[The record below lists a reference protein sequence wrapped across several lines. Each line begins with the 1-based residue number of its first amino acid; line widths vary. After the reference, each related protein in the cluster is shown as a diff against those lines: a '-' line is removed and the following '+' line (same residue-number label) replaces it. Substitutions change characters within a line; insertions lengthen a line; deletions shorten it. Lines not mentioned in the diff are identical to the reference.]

1 MSLVNL
7 YAVYKAHKTCPIKV
21 TVYEAYYIKPN
32 IIIANKNEVVVK
44 ILELIK
50 KKQFSE
56 KCCVQSLW
64 GKQNIKHETVIFSQI
79 IST

>member
-1 MSLVNL
+1 MSTYSN
-7 YAVYKAHKTCPIKV
+7 

-56 KCCVQSLW
+56 KCCVQSL
-64 GKQNIKHETVIFSQI
+64 
-79 IST
+79 